1 MFPYP
6 CPTMPAR
13 LDDRGLTTAEYA
25 ICTLAVVAFAGLLYV
40 ILTGDTV
47 QTALTTTI
55 VDALGSDR

>member
-1 MFPYP
+1 M
-6 CPTMPAR
+6 A
-13 LDDRGLTTAEYA
+13 
-25 ICTLAVVAFAGLLYV
+25 AVVAFAGLLYV

>member
-1 MFPYP
+1 MFSCP
-6 CPTMPAR
+6 CPTMPVS

-40 ILTGDTV
+40 ILTGDAV